1 MRRSDSGAFIRIL
14 LSPSSQIACVAAC
27 FMFQS
32 LECAFHVLERI
43 FHIVEH
49 AFHNVERRMYPGFVK
64 KNGGPDGKTDGR
76 KRKKSGA
83 LAAAAPDCSH
93 ERRVMLRAHCCFL

>member
-1 MRRSDSGAFIRIL
+1 MRRPDSGAFIRIL

-32 LECAFHVLERI
+32 MECAFHVLERI
-43 FHIVEH
+43 FHNVEH
-49 AFHNVERRMYPGFVK
+49 AFHNVERRMHAGFVK

-76 KRKKSGA
+76 KRKKILSLGRARSG
-83 LAAAAPDCSH
+83 L
-93 ERRVMLRAHCCFL
+93 

>member
-1 MRRSDSGAFIRIL
+1 MRRPDSGAFIRIL

-32 LECAFHVLERI
+32 MECAFHVWERI
-43 FHIVEH
+43 LHNVEH

-64 KNGGPDGKTDGR
+64 KMAGRTGKQMGGSEKNPEPWPR
-76 KRKKSGA
+76 
-83 LAAAAPDCSH
+83 P
-93 ERRVMLRAHCCFL
+93 LRIVVTKGE

>member
-32 LECAFHVLERI
+32 MECAFHVWERI
-43 FHIVEH
+43 FHNVEH
-49 AFHNVERRMYPGFVK
+49 AFHNVECRMYPGFVK
-64 KNGGPDGKTDGR
+64 KWRAGR
-76 KRKKSGA
+76 ENRWAEAKKIRSLGRGRSG
-83 LAAAAPDCSH
+83 L
-93 ERRVMLRAHCCFL
+93 